1 MHYKSYAAVE
11 YGECCKVEYRI
22 LLNKESDVLI
32 KFCQITKINLIME
45 MIIFLKSIDFEG
57 GFDDFRKNLL

>member
-1 MHYKSYAAVE
+1 VHYKSYAAVE

-32 KFCQITKINLIME
+32 KICQITESDLIME
-45 MIIFLKSIDFEG
+45 MIIF
-57 GFDDFRKNLL
+57 